1 MARLRISSRR
11 SATATATALAVL
23 YLASSAAAAAN
34 RTCYFPDGS
43 ESPSDFPCS
52 DADTIHCCNSQN
64 ACLSTGYCI
73 SAEQQPYVISRGSC
87 TDNAWGTGCPAKCAG
102 TNDDPSGGLPISWT
116 GSSNNAGSPLY
127 CCGPLTVDNG
137 SIACAN
143 GETAFVLGTSEIM
156 FGVAILQN
164 TTQTNG
170 TSAAASSSVPASS
183 ASASSPSTPQSSGSS
198 SGSSGSSSGDS
209 SSKSNSNVT
218 AVGAGVGVSLG
229 VVAAAFA
236 TWALYERR
244 KRHQQLQAFMN
255 GTLPP
260 GMSMAHPLQQGPGG
274 PDGAGGAVG
283 AYPDGTY
290 PDGQGMNNLRSGNP
304 GTPFSPAGTTTGTIT
319 SNSPS
324 NAGGVYAASNNGN
337 KPYADSQQPLVE
349 LSAYPRQFEELP
361 ASDEHR

>member
-1 MARLRISSRR
+1 MSRLRIPSRR
-11 SATATATALAVL
+11 VATAAALL
-23 YLASSAAAAAN
+23 YLASSAAAATAAN

-43 ESPSDFPCS
+43 VSAGDFPCS
-52 DADTIHCCNSQN
+52 DADTIHCCNSEN
-64 ACLSTGYCI
+64 ACLSTGYCM

-143 GETAFVLGTSEIM
+143 GETAFVLGTSELL
-156 FGVAILQN
+156 FGVAILAN

-170 TSAAASSSVPASS
+170 TSAAASSSSVPAST
-183 ASASSPSTPQSSGSS
+183 ATASSPASAQSSGA
-198 SGSSGSSSGDS
+198 SGDSSGDSS

-274 PDGAGGAVG
+274 PGGAGG
-283 AYPDGTY
+283 AYPDGSY
-290 PDGQGMNNLRSGNP
+290 PDASGMNNLHPGNL

-324 NAGGVYAASNNGN
+324 NAGGVYAASSNGT

-361 ASDEHR
+361 AHEEHH

>member
-1 MARLRISSRR
+1 MARLRIPSRHT
-11 SATATATALAVL
+11 ATAATALAVL

-43 ESPSDFPCS
+43 VSPGDFPCS
-52 DADTIHCCNSQN
+52 DADTTHCCNAGN
-64 ACLSTGYCI
+64 ACLSTGYCM

-116 GSSNNAGSPLY
+116 GSSNTAGSPLY
-127 CCGPLTVDNG
+127 CCGPLVVDNG

-143 GETAFVLGTSEIM
+143 SEDAFVLGTSELL
-156 FGVAILQN
+156 FGAAILAN

-170 TSAAASSSVPASS
+170 TSTATSSVPASS
-183 ASASSPSTPQSSGSS
+183 GTASSPASS
-198 SGSSGSSSGDS
+198 STSGASSGDS
-209 SSKSNSNVT
+209 SSKSSSNVT

-244 KRHQQLQAFMN
+244 KRHQQLQAFIN

-260 GMSMAHPLQQGPGG
+260 GMVMAHPLQQGPGG
-274 PDGAGGAVG
+274 AGGPG
-283 AYPDGTY
+283 GT
-290 PDGQGMNNLRSGNP
+290 GMNNLHPGNP
-304 GTPFSPAGTTTGTIT
+304 GTPFSPAGTTTGTINST
-319 SNSPS
+319 SPS
-324 NAGGVYAASNNGN
+324 ARGGVYAASNNGT

-361 ASDEHR
+361 AHGE